1 MTTSSMP
8 ARPGMPH
15 PTPARATAV
24 GALLATGLML
34 AGCATPASEAE
45 PSSPPS
51 AAASEVSPEIAA
63 AVDAVIDA
71 GAVAVTAEIRNGDE
85 VVSIAQGTA
94 DLDDARP
101 AAVGDPVRIASIS
114 KSVLAV
120 VVLQLVEEGELALD
134 TTVEQVLPG
143 LLTSAPADVTVEQLL
158 AHTSGLPDYIEQLTP
173 DVDAAIDGR
182 DVAYEPEELVAI
194 AQSQPWVAAPG
205 TTFTYTNAGYTVLG
219 LMAEHVTGE
228 TVADLMSE
236 RVFEPVGMDSTFA
249 PSDAA
254 MPENALRGYLAVDG
268 EPVDLTEYEPSFW
281 SFGASLVSTVG
292 DVGAFNAAL
301 QGGELLEAET
311 LERMRTLGDSGYGLG
326 VLAGVDACGANPPE
340 LVYGQRGN
348 GFGYNSITLA
358 SADGERVVTVAYTG
372 GSFDPATDPIFP
384 VVNEILVAGL
394 ASSCP

>member
-1 MTTSSMP
+1 MNISSMP
-8 ARPGMPH
+8 TRPH
-15 PTPARATAV
+15 PTIARATGV
-24 GALLATGLML
+24 GALLATGLLL
-34 AGCATPASEAE
+34 AGCATPASEAD
-45 PSSPPS
+45 PSSAPNS
-51 AAASEVSPEIAA
+51 ASSEVSPEVAA

-85 VVSIAQGTA
+85 VVSLAEGIA
-94 DLDDARP
+94 DLDDDRP
-101 AAVGDPVRIASIS
+101 AEVGDPVRIASIS

-134 TTVEQVLPG
+134 TTVEEVLPG
-143 LLTSAPADVTVEQLL
+143 LLTSAPAEVTVEQLL
-158 AHTSGLPDYIEQLTP
+158 SHTSGLPDYVAPLTP

-182 DVAYEPEELVAI
+182 DLAYEPEELVAI
-194 AQSQPWVAAPG
+194 AQSQAWAAAPG

-219 LMAEHVTGE
+219 LMAEKVTGG
-228 TVADLMSE
+228 TVADLMTE
-236 RVFEPVGMDSTFA
+236 RVFEPVEMDSTVA
-249 PSDAA
+249 PADAS
-254 MPENALRGYLAVDG
+254 MPGNALRGYLTVDG

-311 LERMRTLGDSGYGLG
+311 LERMRDLGDSGYGLG
-326 VLAGVDACGANPPE
+326 VLAGGDACGVNPPE

-348 GFGYNSITLA
+348 GFGYNSITLG

-384 VVNEILVAGL
+384 AVNEVLVAGL
-394 ASSCP
+394 ASTCP